1 MLLGRKGT
9 WRRREE
15 LFLIGRTISHYKI
28 LERLGGVG
36 MRIVYK
42 ARDTTPERDIA
53 LIFPEGE

>member
-28 LERLGGVG
+28 LERLGEVG

-42 ARDTTPERDIA
+42 AHDTTPDRDIA
-53 LIFPEGE
+53 LTFPEGE